1 MSFFKDL
8 FGSHGGTSDALPAP
22 TGETALDIEIAAI
35 FRMLADMMGTENLV
49 IQAGK
54 MNAMA
59 LMRSENRRERVLALM
74 RILEED
80 PMLAPPPS
88 ETEIPEILVRM
99 TEEIARI
106 RVRRDL
112 EDRIERKVTEKLE
125 QDHEEYVEDI
135 RRQVISEES
144 PGAES
149 PHDKKKR
156 EDLEALENIRLTQ
169 SVMELLRPRNFDEI
183 IGQERAVRSLM
194 AKLSSPYP
202 QHLLLY
208 GPPGVGKTTA
218 ARLVLEAAKKRAV
231 SPFGESAP
239 FVETDGTTLRWDP
252 RDMTNPLLGS
262 VHDPIYQGAQKSLAD
277 SGVPEP
283 KPGLVTEAHGGILF
297 IDEIGEM
304 DEMLQN
310 KLLKVLEDKRAY
322 FESAYYDPD
331 DKRVPPY
338 IKKLFEEGAPADFV
352 LIGATTRDAD
362 HINPA
367 LRSRCAEIYFEPL
380 TPAHILR
387 IVENAARRLYV
398 TLGEGVAE
406 LISEYTIEGRKAINI
421 LADAYSLAV
430 NRLTDPEIEE
440 IVSRETNSADEGIG
454 GGRVSGLPK
463 KQGLKM
469 AAPDTAPAEPESG
482 ETVSRETIGGERES
496 THGLKFG
503 ASDTARGTQ
512 VSGGGVSHETIEG
525 ENESKRGLKP
535 AAPDATSAEPESGE
549 TVSRETIEDEGDSK
563 QGLKS
568 DAADAVPDT
577 IVSGGAVSRETIGGN
592 SEALRALSV
601 VVTKDDIYEVV
612 QVSRLYP
619 FGRKKA
625 SDTPAVGRVFGL
637 GVAGFLGS
645 IIEIEAV
652 AFPAAEKGKG
662 TVRFN
667 ETAGSMAKDS
677 VFNAAAVM
685 RRLTGRDLHD
695 YDIHVNVIGGG
706 NIDGP
711 SAGTAILTAIVSAVT
726 GAPIRQDVAVTGEIS
741 LQGEIKPVG
750 GVFEK
755 AYGARQAGITTL
767 IIPWENEKDI
777 PEEHLGLDIRRLKHA
792 EEAFDVLFANDA
804 WKAPVPEEKSA

>member
-8 FGSHGGTSDALPAP
+8 FGGDGKKEKPPELSPEARIDA
-22 TGETALDIEIAAI
+22 EIAVI
-35 FRMLADMMGTENLV
+35 FRMLADTMGTERLV

-80 PMLAPPPS
+80 PLLSPPPS
-88 ETEIPEILVRM
+88 EAEIPEILNRM
-99 TEEIARI
+99 TEQLAGILA
-106 RVRRDL
+106 RRDL
-112 EDRIERKVTEKLE
+112 EDRIERKVNEKLE
-125 QDHEEYVEDI
+125 KDHEEYVDDI

-144 PGAES
+144 PGTES

-156 EDLEALENIRLTQ
+156 EDLEALESVHLTQ
-169 SVMELLRPRNFDEI
+169 SVMELLRPQNFDEI
-183 IGQERAVRSLM
+183 VGQERAVRSLM

-231 SPFGESAP
+231 SPFGENAP

-283 KPGLVTEAHGGILF
+283 KPGLVTDAHGGILF

-338 IKKLFEEGAPADFV
+338 IRKLFEEGAPADFV
-352 LIGATTRDAD
+352 LIGATTRDAE

-380 TPAHILR
+380 TPAHILT
-387 IVENAARRLYV
+387 IVENAAERLNV
-398 TLGEGVAE
+398 RLGDGAAQ
-406 LISEYTIEGRKAINI
+406 LISAYTIEGRKAINI
-421 LADAYSLAV
+421 LADAYSLAL
-430 NRLTDPEIEE
+430 NRLPDAEIEQ
-440 IVSRETNSADEGIG
+440 IVSRETIAPNSKASPAAAGRCLCAERVDRAS
-454 GGRVSGLPK
+454 GGRGALND
-463 KQGLKM
+463 QGNTSS
-469 AAPDTAPAEPESG
+469 APP
-482 ETVSRETIGGERES
+482 
-496 THGLKFG
+496 L
-503 ASDTARGTQ
+503 
-512 VSGGGVSHETIEG
+512 
-525 ENESKRGLKP
+525 L
-535 AAPDATSAEPESGE
+535 
-549 TVSRETIEDEGDSK
+549 
-563 QGLKS
+563 
-568 DAADAVPDT
+568 
-577 IVSGGAVSRETIGGN
+577 
-592 SEALRALSV
+592 
-601 VVTKDDIYEVV
+601 VTKDDIYEVA
-612 QVSRLYP
+612 QVSRLYQ

-652 AFPAAEKGKG
+652 AFPATEKGKG

-677 VFNAAAVM
+677 VFNAASVM
-685 RRLTGRDLHD
+685 RQLTGRDIHD

-711 SAGTAILTAIVSAVT
+711 SAGTAILAA
-726 GAPIRQDVAVTGEIS
+726 IRQDVAVTGEIS

-755 AYGARQAGITTL
+755 AYGARQAGISTL
-767 IIPWENEKDI
+767 IIPWENKKDI
-777 PEEHLGLDIRRLKHA
+777 PEGHLGLTIHRLKKA
-792 EEAFDVLFANDA
+792 EEAFAVLFADEK
-804 WKAPVPEEKSA
+804 WKEKGGE